1 MRVFRIRSKN
11 YTIIQ
16 IEYLLVVNFSPLYME
31 SPQTPDSQIL
41 KNIVSTP
48 MPFGKYKGTL
58 ICDLPISYLEWFQ
71 KSGFPQGKLG
81 MMIATIY
88 EIKLN
93 GLAYLLEPLKR
104 NRKL

>member
-1 MRVFRIRSKN
+1 MTNAQS
-11 YTIIQ
+11 
-16 IEYLLVVNFSPLYME
+16 
-31 SPQTPDSQIL
+31 PDSQIL
-41 KNIVSTP
+41 KDVVSTP

-71 KSGFPQGKLG
+71 KTGFPAGKLG

-93 GLAYLLEPLKR
+93 GLTYLLAPLKR
-104 NRKL
+104 K